1 MIDTRVRIKH
11 MAFHYEN
18 EIEQLKSGLYDKDNV
33 MQLLERFMKDFKS
46 LL

>member
-1 MIDTRVRIKH
+1 

-18 EIEQLKSGLYDKDNV
+18 EIEKLKSGLYDKDNV
-33 MQLLERFMKDFKS
+33 MHLLERFMKDFKS